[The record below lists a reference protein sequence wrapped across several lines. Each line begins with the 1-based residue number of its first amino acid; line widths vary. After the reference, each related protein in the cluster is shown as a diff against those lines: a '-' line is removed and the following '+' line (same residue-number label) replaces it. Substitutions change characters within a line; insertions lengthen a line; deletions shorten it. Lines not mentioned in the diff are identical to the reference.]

1 MAEAYKLWARTMRG
15 QRMLGNETAD
25 CDPEAPQQALQEL
38 CRRMDI
44 PRPLWLGKH
53 QKEYDAFRRTSFSQD
68 HFMEH
73 IAFSR
78 LEIELILPDDQG
90 GAKRRGPRTPLL
102 DA

>member
-1 MAEAYKLWARTMRG
+1 MAAEYQLWARKMRG
-15 QRMLGNETAD
+15 QRILGSETEP
-25 CDPEAPQQALQEL
+25 CNPQEPQQALQEL

-53 QKEYDAFRRTSFSQD
+53 QKEYDGFRRTAFSQD
-68 HFMEH
+68 HFMER

-78 LEIELILPDDQG
+78 LEIELIVPEEERKKG
-90 GAKRRGPRTPLL
+90 KRIPLM